1 MNKIAL
7 LKFCIYVN
15 LIIMFMFGTSFYAF
29 HKYNSQYFR
38 VGWSESF
45 IYVSIPIDT
54 PFKYFLLCSF
64 IVAMNVS
71 EICMDSIATPLIQF
85 STYNPYKT
93 QINDFSRMELEIYS
107 NTIYLLQNLRRFIT
121 IFTILSQV
129 DIALISLV
137 SCQTTAGIII
147 KYLLDQKNFSSNE
160 SIELNYTNVQELY
173 PIINI

>member
-1 MNKIAL
+1 MNKVFL
-7 LKFCIYVN
+7 LKACIYIN
-15 LIIMFMFGTSFYAF
+15 LIIVSIFSSCFYAF
-29 HKYNSQYFR
+29 HSFNTQYFR
-38 VGWSESF
+38 VGWSDTF
-45 IYVSIPIDT
+45 IFVSIPIDT
-54 PFKYFLLCSF
+54 PLKYFLLCSF
-64 IVAMNVS
+64 IVMMNVS

-93 QINDFSRMELEIYS
+93 QINDFSRMELELYS
-107 NTIYLLQNLRRFIT
+107 NTIYFIQNAKRFII

-147 KYLLDQKNFSSNE
+147 KFLLDQKNFSSNE
-160 SIELNYTNVQELY
+160 SIELDYSNAQELF